1 MELQGEIIEGGG
13 RKTLRRTGEIQRLT
27 KERVIKM
34 KRTITVFS
42 LVKKKELLCSLLGQ
56 NMKKT
61 LLKTH

>member
-34 KRTITVFS
+34 KRTITVFL
-42 LVKKKELLCSLLGQ
+42 LVKHELLCSLLGQ

>member
-27 KERVIKM
+27 KEKVIKM
-34 KRTITVFS
+34 KRTITVFL
-42 LVKKKELLCSLLGQ
+42 LVKNELLCSLLGQ